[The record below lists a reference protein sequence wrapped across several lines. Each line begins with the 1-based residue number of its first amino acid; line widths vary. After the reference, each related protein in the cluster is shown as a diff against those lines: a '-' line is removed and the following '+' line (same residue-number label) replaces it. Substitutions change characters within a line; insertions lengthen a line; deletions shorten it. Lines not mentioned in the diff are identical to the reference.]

1 MLGKEKCIEVFE
13 DCELRAKEN
22 LIEAE
27 KAFMGNYLQVTEAL
41 PPGTI

>member
-1 MLGKEKCIEVFE
+1 MDVFE
-13 DCELRAKEN
+13 DCEHRAKEN
-22 LIEAE
+22 PIEAE